1 MAPAKGVFLSFEG
14 GEATGKTTQ
23 ISLLSNLLTYQGIA
37 HIVTREPGGSAHG
50 DVIRKILLDPLLPEM
65 SLLSQYFL
73 LLADR
78 HEHIETVIK
87 PALAAGKWVI
97 CDRFQDSSR
106 VYQGIVGALGLS
118 VVDAIY
124 AQTIGNF
131 WPNLTFVLEVTEDE
145 MRKRLNQRTKAMD
158 RFDQKPNAFHVK
170 VRQAFNTL
178 ARECDDRMV
187 LVTAMDSPHETHQH
201 LVTRLATRYP
211 QLQNQDAHAAR

>member
-1 MAPAKGVFLSFEG
+1 MSSAKGVFLSFEG

-23 ISLLSNLLTYQGIA
+23 ISLLSDLLTYQGIE
-37 HIVTREPGGSAHG
+37 HIVTKEPGGSPHG
-50 DVIRKILLDPLLPEM
+50 AVIRKILLDPTLPEM

-78 HEHIETVIK
+78 NEHIETVIK

-106 VYQGIVGALGLS
+106 VYQGIVGALGKAR
-118 VVDAIY
+118 VDEIY
-124 AQTIGNF
+124 AQTIGDF
-131 WPNLTFVLEVTEDE
+131 WPNLTFVLEVTEEE
-145 MRKRLNQRTKAMD
+145 MQKRMRERTKDKD
-158 RFDQKPNAFHVK
+158 RYDQRPVSFHAQIRKAFH
-170 VRQAFNTL
+170 TL

-187 LVTAMDSPHETHQH
+187 VINAMDSPHETHQD

-211 QLQNQDAHAAR
+211 QLQNNTVCAEQ